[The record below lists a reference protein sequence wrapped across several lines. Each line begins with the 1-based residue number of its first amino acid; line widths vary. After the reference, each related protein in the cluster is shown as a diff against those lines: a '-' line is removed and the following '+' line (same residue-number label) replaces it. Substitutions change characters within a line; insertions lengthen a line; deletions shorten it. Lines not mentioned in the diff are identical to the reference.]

1 MAEAPADPG
10 ETDLEE
16 RILEMLRDAGSPVK
30 TAHLVK
36 KCQVPKKKLNQV
48 LHQMKKESKGGLTLL
63 GPALWCLGDSG
74 TREVVPTEPAER
86 PQQDTVAVP
95 RKPGAELSERQE
107 EIYRFLEARGP
118 HKALIIAQALGMKT
132 AKEVNPDLYALRN
145 KHLLHLDEKSHS
157 WAVYQPEGPRHQPTA
172 VIYQQN
178 PINMI
183 CQKGPNSHISIQN
196 SEGIQIGHGNTIV
209 TAPGE
214 DGSTAP
220 LYLPPR
226 APTDPST
233 QGPLAG
239 SLGPQDI
246 RMEESVLR
254 RVQMGHGNQMSL
266 HSHPAESPAHSA
278 CGSPPVSVPT
288 AGPEASI
295 EIQIPEPGAQ
305 TEGVMAQR
313 VHIHACFLE
322 DTTVGNHN
330 RMTISPGAGGHGG
343 VAGPEEGRRGPG
355 EPGEGA
361 DPPSRAE
368 RLTTELPPDSGQ
380 AAPIHDETLIS
391 QLEAMTLKSRGPRTP
406 EDGP

>member
-1 MAEAPADPG
+1 MSAQTSAPPSALDPSPG
-10 ETDLEE
+10 GASSPGWIVRGTQFSLCLCLCLPLPDLEE
-16 RILEMLRDAGSPVK
+16 RILEVLRDAGSPVK
-30 TAHLVK
+30 TAHLLK

-48 LHQMKKESKGGLTLL
+48 LHQMKKESKGGLTLV

-157 WAVYQPEGPRHQPTA
+157 WAVYRP
-172 VIYQQN
+172 
-178 PINMI
+178 
-183 CQKGPNSHISIQN
+183 
-196 SEGIQIGHGNTIV
+196 
-209 TAPGE
+209 
-214 DGSTAP
+214 GSTAP

-226 APTDPST
+226 APADPST

-278 CGSPPVSVPT
+278 HRTPPVSVPT

-305 TEGVMAQR
+305 TEGVMSQR

-322 DTTVGNHN
+322 DTTVGNNN

-368 RLTTELPPDSGQ
+368 RLTTELPPDGGQ
-380 AAPIHDETLIS
+380 AAPIHDETHIS